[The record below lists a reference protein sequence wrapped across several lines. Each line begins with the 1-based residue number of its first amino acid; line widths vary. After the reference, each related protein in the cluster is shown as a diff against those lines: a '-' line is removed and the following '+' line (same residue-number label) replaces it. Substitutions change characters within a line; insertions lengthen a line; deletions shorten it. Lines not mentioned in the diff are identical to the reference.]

1 MIPLNVFQTWK
12 STNLPKN
19 MKKNIISLRR
29 LNPEFVFF
37 LFDDN
42 MCELFIKQHF
52 DPIVL
57 STYKK
62 LIPGAY
68 KADLWRYCA
77 LYIHGGIYMDIKL
90 ESVNNFKLINLINKE
105 HYPKD
110 IISSGSGI
118 WQGLLVCEAENKYL
132 KKCIDQICINVSN
145 NFIGNNPLEITG
157 PLLMKK
163 ILREENSDVL
173 LNSEIKLEKSNNEL
187 FLKFRNNNIFRFYKS
202 YYKETKDLGLKHY
215 SILWKMRKIYI

>member
-12 STNLPKN
+12 STNLPKK
-19 MKKNIISLRR
+19 MKENIILLRMY
-29 LNPEFVFF
+29 NPEFTFF

-42 MCELFIKQHF
+42 MCEYFLKQHF
-52 DPIVL
+52 SPIVL
-57 STYKK
+57 ESYQK

-68 KADLWRYCA
+68 KADLWRYCI

-90 ESVNNFKLINLINKE
+90 ETINNFKLINFVNKE

-110 IISSGSGI
+110 LIISGSGI
-118 WQGLLVCEAENKYL
+118 WQGLLVCKAKNKYL

-145 NFIGNNPLEITG
+145 NFIGRNPLEITG

-163 ILREENSDVL
+163 ILKEENLDLL
-173 LNSEIKLEKSNNEL
+173 LNSEIEL
-187 FLKFRNNNIFRFYKS
+187 IKENKEVFLQFKNKKIFKFYKN
-202 YYKETKDLGLKHY
+202 YYNEMKEMGLNHY
-215 SILWKMRKIYI
+215 SILWQKKQIYF